1 MNELEFMKLARTVML
16 LVSRYGPT
24 VTQLSTKDLNTLV
37 EATADNGYD
46 RETRLIL
53 KVLAEDELVRR

>member
-16 LVSRYGPT
+16 LVSRYSST
-24 VTQLSTKDLNTLV
+24 VTQLSSKDLNVLA

-46 RETRLIL
+46 LETRLIL
-53 KVLAEDELVRR
+53 KVLAEDELLRR